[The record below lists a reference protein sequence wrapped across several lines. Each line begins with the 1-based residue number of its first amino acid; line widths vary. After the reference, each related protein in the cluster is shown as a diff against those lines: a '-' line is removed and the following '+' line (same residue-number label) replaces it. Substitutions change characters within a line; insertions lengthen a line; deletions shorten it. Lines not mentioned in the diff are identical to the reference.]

1 MSVVTYRLRQN
12 MDRKSERFVIRSK
25 IWIEDEEGKV
35 VFGLGRLKIL
45 EAVNRLGSLK
55 AAAKE
60 LKMSYRALWGR
71 VKATEERLGFPLLV
85 RSKGGALGGGS
96 QLMPFAK
103 EFVEQFK
110 QLHKNVV
117 IDSDQLFEKGIDI
130 TSTNTKDDLI

>member
-1 MSVVTYRLRQN
+1 
-12 MDRKSERFVIRSK
+12 MDKKSERFFIRSK

-45 EAVNRLGSLK
+45 EAVHRLGSLK

-85 RSKGGALGGGS
+85 RSKGGATGGGS
-96 QLMPFAK
+96 ELMPFAM
-103 EFVEQFK
+103 EFVEQFR

-117 IDSDQLFEKGIDI
+117 IDSDQLFEKEIDI
-130 TSTNTKDDLI
+130 TTSIKDDDLDKVSHKK